1 MTNAQNAVISVVV
14 PLFNE
19 EEVLSELM
27 RRVEESARSLQVPF
41 EIVAVNDGSS
51 DNTLPLLMEIS
62 RRLPELRIIN
72 LFRNFGHMPAL
83 SAGLSLAK
91 GEAVVA
97 MDGDLQDPPELI
109 PQFVAKWRT
118 GADIV
123 YGLRTHREES
133 FFQRKATALFYWLLA
148 KLSERPIPKQAG
160 TFCLMNR
167 TTVDLLNRMPERDR
181 YFAGLRAWVGGTQS
195 FVTYERPPRA
205 AGKSRVG
212 TAGLIRL
219 GKTALFSF
227 SKIPLRYASLFSLLF
242 GLALFVVGLTAIV
255 KRLFTNLAIP
265 GWATTTTLLGM
276 IGFVQSLLWA
286 IMSEYIATIFDE
298 IKARPLFIVREEIVG
313 GQTVQAE
320 NDEVSSFRKRESN
333 FPWSLPS
340 TPIEGG
346 NDD

>member
-1 MTNAQNAVISVVV
+1 MTNTKNVTISIVV

-19 EEVLSELM
+19 AEILSELM
-27 RRVEESARSLQVPF
+27 RRIEESARSLQIPF

-51 DNTLPLLMEIS
+51 DNTLPRLIEIG
-62 RRLPELRIIN
+62 RRLPELRIVN

-83 SAGLSLAK
+83 SAGLNLAR

-109 PQFVAKWRT
+109 PQFVAKWRA

-133 FFQRKATALFYWLLA
+133 FFQQKATTLFYWLLD

-195 FVTYERPPRA
+195 FVTYERPRRA

-219 GKTALFSF
+219 GRTALFSF

-242 GLALFVVGLTAIV
+242 GFILFAVGLTAVV

-298 IKARPLFIVREEIVG
+298 IKGRPLFIVREEIVG
-313 GQTVQAE
+313 GQIVRAE
-320 NDEVSSFRKRESN
+320 NDEMSSSRKRGSDSR
-333 FPWSLPS
+333 FL
-340 TPIEGG
+340 G